1 MSKTTKLV
9 CLLLVILLV
18 IPLSFGLSLD
28 EEPEECEDV
37 TFYNPATWMGCGL
50 AKMYQNAVDFLIMP
64 LEQVTEA
71 FGELM
76 TIEIDI
82 STLGPYWAKI
92 NYIASAFIVLMIL
105 YAGYL
110 WIFSAVDAEK
120 RRLAKQQTLD
130 LIYVVIFINL
140 SLIFG
145 WLLIEITNSIVSY
158 VWGAFLN
165 QQISDLSITEIIL
178 NGASTFILMMLY
190 LIVFIV
196 IGIPFFIKIITRHL
210 VVMILIC
217 LLPIIIILYYFAPT
231 KQFGKKLIEIL
242 VINAAFP
249 FIWMLIFAMGKVVVS
264 AIHAMFLPIDLGILS
279 FLALTSTLYV
289 NNKLYTQL
297 GLNFNVASPIMY
309 TVHSVKTIYK
319 QVPKKMKSDMKH
331 FGGRM
336 KDKWNAG
343 KDVSYS
349 SYRDPIGEAVE
360 R

>member
-1 MSKTTKLV
+1 MKRFIIILIA
-9 CLLLVILLV
+9 LLLIANA
-18 IPLSFGLSLD
+18 SALSLD

-64 LEQVTEA
+64 LEQITEA

-120 RRLAKQQTLD
+120 RRLAKQQTID

-190 LIVFIV
+190 LLVFLI

-210 VVMILIC
+210 IVMILIC

-231 KQFGKKLIEIL
+231 KQFGKKIIEIL

-264 AIHAMFLPIDLGILS
+264 AIQAMFLPIDLGILS

-289 NNKLYTQL
+289 NNKLYKQL
-297 GLNFNVASPIMY
+297 GLNFDIASPITY

-319 QVPKKMKSDMKH
+319 QVPKNMKSDIKY

-336 KDKWNAG
+336 KDKWNSG
-343 KDVSYS
+343 KDIPYS
-349 SYRDPIGEAVE
+349 NYRDPIGEAVD